1 MIAKQKK
8 YNNNQISMFKVCG
21 TSLSTGNEI

>member
-8 YNNNQISMFKVCG
+8 YNNNQISMFK
-21 TSLSTGNEI
+21 SMRNFPFNW